1 MPVYAYK
8 GVTQSGKTTRGTV
21 SADGLRAARSKMR
34 ANGVFLTEI
43 AESQG
48 AAAARTGAA
57 PSGAASRTAGPT
69 VAGRGLNFEIRLPVR
84 IPAMEMAMATR
95 QLATLVSAGVPLVE
109 ALGAL
114 VEQTEHKALKGVFSR
129 VRDKVNE
136 GAALADALISTGRFD
151 NLYVSMVRAGE
162 ASGALDAV
170 LARIADYLEDQV
182 RLNNRVLSILTY
194 PLFMLLFAVVVVG
207 IMVTLVLPQITELLV
222 SQNLELPWYTVA
234 VIGSSDL
241 LRGYWW
247 LLLIGFVGLVMA
259 YRAVAR
265 SARGRNL
272 LDRFWLRVPVI
283 GRVIRFLAIARF
295 TRTLGSLLASSVNIV
310 QALNIARHVANNSV
324 FAAVADDARE
334 SILEGAALAKPLRQS
349 GQFPPLVTTMV
360 EVGERSGDLQGM
372 LIRVAD
378 TYEEQV
384 ETSVSRLTSLLEPVL
399 ILLMVGVVGIIIMA
413 VLMPMLQLT
422 ESIG

>member
-8 GVTQSGKTTRGTV
+8 GVTQSGKATRGTV

-48 AAAARTGAA
+48 ATPSRTG
-57 PSGAASRTAGPT
+57 PASRTAGPT
-69 VAGRGLNFEIRLPVR
+69 VAGRGLNFEIKLPVR

-129 VRDKVNE
+129 VRDKINE

-207 IMVTLVLPQITELLV
+207 IMVTLVLPQITELLI

-247 LLLIGFVGLVMA
+247 LLLIGLVGLVLA

-310 QALNIARHVANNSV
+310 QALNIARHVANNTV
-324 FAAVADDARE
+324 FAAIADDARE

>member
-1 MPVYAYK
+1 VPVYAYK

-43 AESQG
+43 GESQG
-48 AAAARTGAA
+48 ATPARAGAT
-57 PSGAASRTAGPT
+57 SRAGHAGPT
-69 VAGRGLNFEIRLPVR
+69 VAGRGLNFEIKLPTR
-84 IPAMEMAMATR
+84 IPAMEMAMSTR

-151 NLYVSMVRAGE
+151 NLYISMVRAGE

-247 LLLIGFVGLVMA
+247 LLLLGFIGLVLA
-259 YRAVAR
+259 YRAFGR

-422 ESIG
+422 ERIG